1 MCVCVFNILSA
12 RFVYQMIFKFLSK
25 LPHKSVLI
33 NTRNVHKVSMMKYL
47 NQEEAINV
55 DLELFN
61 DYKFSG
67 DYKISKKNTSY

>member
-1 MCVCVFNILSA
+1 
-12 RFVYQMIFKFLSK
+12 MIFKFVVNLQRNK
-25 LPHKSVLI
+25 I
-33 NTRNVHKVSMMKYL
+33 RIGTRNIHKKFSMKYL

-67 DYKISKKNTSY
+67 KFKS

>member
-1 MCVCVFNILSA
+1 
-12 RFVYQMIFKFLSK
+12 MIFKFIANLERSKVRILS
-25 LPHKSVLI
+25 
-33 NTRNVHKVSMMKYL
+33 RNLHKVTNMKYL

-67 DYKISKKNTSY
+67 MYEKYF

>member
-1 MCVCVFNILSA
+1 
-12 RFVYQMIFKFLSK
+12 MIFKVLANLERSK
-25 LPHKSVLI
+25 IRILA
-33 NTRNVHKVSMMKYL
+33 RNIHKVSSMKYL

-67 DYKISKKNTSY
+67 ELKCIFVGV